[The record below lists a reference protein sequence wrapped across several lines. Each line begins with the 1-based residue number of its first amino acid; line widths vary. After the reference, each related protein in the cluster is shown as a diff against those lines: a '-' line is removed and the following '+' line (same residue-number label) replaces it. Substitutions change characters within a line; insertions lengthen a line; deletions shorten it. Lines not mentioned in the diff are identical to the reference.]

1 MTPPGRDVDA
11 LSTLR
16 ATFPTTMKAMIQ
28 ELVAKADLSEAQAT
42 KVAEVVRDFLASRV
56 PEGLR
61 GPLEAA
67 LTGERV
73 DDAVDL
79 ARGLL
84 GSLLK

>member
-1 MTPPGRDVDA
+1 MTLRGRDVDG
-11 LSTLR
+11 LSASR
-16 ATFPTTMKAMIQ
+16 ATFRTTMKAMIQ

-42 KVAEVVRDFLASRV
+42 KVAEVVRDFLSSRV